1 MHGEGA
7 DPGTGSALISPM
19 EPPLE
24 ARGLVRTYGRLT
36 AHSALAQVISPIE
49 IARWGP
55 SLVLLALVA
64 AGHWGTV
71 LGPVVFSVADLG
83 HLVLGSP
90 LSRRPCGPAARARSR
105 RRRPDRP
112 GTDRGGRARA
122 GGGAG
127 GADRAPDRRV
137 VRPVGMG
144 APGRRGRE
152 HRAVRGGHRRDL
164 AESQAGPGAGVPGIC
179 GGCVTGSRGR
189 GLARRPPAAPW
200 RR

>member
-55 SLVLLALVA
+55 SLVLLALVVR
-64 AGHWGTV
+64 GTRA
-71 LGPVVFSVADLG
+71 PWRARSSFSVADLG

-90 LSRRPCGPAARARSR
+90 LSRRALVAPPLARALAAAALTGPALIAAAALALA
-105 RRRPDRP
+105 
-112 GTDRGGRARA
+112 GALAGRTGRQIDEWSGPWGWALQA
-122 GGGAG
+122 GGGASTARFV
-127 GADRAPDRRV
+127 GAT
-137 VRPVGMG
+137 
-144 APGRRGRE
+144 
-152 HRAVRGGHRRDL
+152 
-164 AESQAGPGAGVPGIC
+164 AGISP
-179 GGCVTGSRGR
+179 S
-189 GLARRPPAAPW
+189 RRPAPAPAC
-200 RR
+200 RGSAAAA